1 MSFSSSKKLS
11 LAIGLFLF
19 ALILFLTGGHST
31 FWNAIALGGLM
42 IFFWLFEIIPIY
54 LTSLLPL
61 IFGVPLGVLNPD
73 QLASSFGDKFVYL
86 FLGGFVLALA
96 LEKWHVH
103 IQIAQKII
111 ALVGKSKGR
120 ILLGFLLT
128 TSLLSMWISNTAT
141 TLMMLPMAIA
151 VIDVLPNTEKKHS
164 KFPLFLLLSVAYGA
178 SIGGMATLVG
188 SPTNTAMAS
197 ALQKTFNI
205 SVDFVGWFKV
215 GFPVTIVVLIAAYL
229 YFNFFI
235 GKERKE
241 TVNGF
246 DLEKKKWTKDQISV
260 CLIFLIVVVLW
271 VFKGSLKTV
280 LPFKYTDEGAAILG
294 ALLLFFVPSK
304 STKKQLLEWNDM
316 KNLPWGVLLLFGG
329 GTALATMFKTNG
341 VVEALSKTLMNY
353 TSFPYIVI
361 LIVIVGLG
369 IFATEVMSNFA
380 LVTAFIPVIAQFA
393 LDSNYPI
400 LQMCLPVTLAA
411 SCAFMLPVGTPP
423 NAIVFSSGFVHI
435 KDMARYGFLMNLISL
450 FIIVGMVI
458 LLMS

>member
-1 MSFSSSKKLS
+1 MSFSSSKKIS
-11 LAIGLFLF
+11 LAIGLFSF

-42 IFFWLFEIIPIY
+42 IYFWLFEIIPIY
-54 LTSLLPL
+54 LTALLPL
-61 IFGVPLGVLNPD
+61 IFSVPLGVLNPE
-73 QLASSFGDKFVYL
+73 QLASSYGDKFVYL

-128 TSLLSMWISNTAT
+128 TSFLSMWISNTAT

-197 ALQKTFNI
+197 ALQKNFNTSI
-205 SVDFVGWFKV
+205 DFVGWFNV
-215 GFPVTIVVLIAAYL
+215 GFPVTVIVLIAAYF
-229 YFNFFI
+229 YFNLLI
-235 GKERKE
+235 GRERKDAI
-241 TVNGF
+241 NGF
-246 DLEKKKWTKDQISV
+246 DLEKKKWTKDQLRV
-260 CLIFLIVVVLW
+260 CLIFLIVVILW
-271 VFKGSLKTV
+271 IFKGSLKTI

-294 ALLLFFVPSK
+294 ALLLFFVPSE
-304 STKKQLLEWNDM
+304 SPKKQLLEWGDM
-316 KNLPWGVLLLFGG
+316 RNLPWGVLLLFGG
-329 GTALATMFKTNG
+329 GTALATMFKANG
-341 VVEALSKTLMNY
+341 VVDSLSKTMTNY
-353 TSFPYIVI
+353 TDLPYVAI
-361 LIVIVGLG
+361 LLVIVALG

-380 LVTAFIPVIAQFA
+380 LITAFIPVIAQFA
-393 LDSNYPI
+393 LDSNYSL

-423 NAIVFSSGFVHI
+423 NAIVFSSGYVSI
-435 KDMARYGFLMNLISL
+435 KKMARYGFLMNLISL
-450 FIIVGMVI
+450 FIIVGMAI
-458 LLMS
+458 LLID